1 MKIIRVMGIV
11 LASTYVL
18 TQVFVNSVKV
28 FLDVVVKRQSA
39 SDGIIWLK
47 MDLIFMGCGVF
58 SLILTARKV
67 VF

>member
-1 MKIIRVMGIV
+1 MKIIIVIGIV

-39 SDGIIWLK
+39 SDGLTWLK
-47 MDLIFMGCGVF
+47 MDLIFMGCGDF

-67 VF
+67 VL